1 MSAELEDIHEE
12 CGIFGVW
19 GHSDAARLTY
29 FGLHALQHRGQEGAG
44 IVSNDNGHLI
54 GHRGTGLL
62 TQVFSDEREI
72 ERLKG
77 DKAIGHVRYATAG
90 SGGTDNIQPFIFR
103 FHDGDMALCHNGNL
117 TNCPSLRRKLED
129 EGAIFHSNSDTEVL
143 MHLIRRSSKP
153 TFMDKLKEALNTVH
167 GGFAYLIMTEHA
179 MIGALDPN
187 GFRPLSLGRMTNGAY
202 VLASETC
209 ALDTVGAELVRDI
222 RPGEIVVVDDDGYR
236 IDRYT
241 DQTQLAICSM
251 EFIYFARPDSNIYG
265 VNVHSAR
272 KRMGARLAQES
283 PVDAV
288 LASETCA
295 LDTVGAELVRDIRPG
310 EIVVVDDDG
319 YRIDRYTDQTQL
331 AICSMEF
338 IYFARPDSNIYGV
351 NVHSARKRM
360 GARLAQESPVDA
372 DMVIAVPNSSLSAA
386 SGYSEEAGL
395 PNEMG
400 LIKNQYVARTF
411 IQPTQELREQ
421 GVRMK
426 LSAVRG
432 VVKGKRV
439 VVIDDSIVRG
449 TTSKRIVQMLKE
461 AGAAEVHMRISSPP
475 LKYPCFYG
483 IDISTTKEL
492 IAAKKSVDEI
502 RDYIGADSLAFLS
515 LDGLVESIGLGADA
529 PYGGLCVA
537 YFNGDYPTALD
548 DYEADFLKS
557 LTPEDRVRL
566 PEFALYKSKYEGNE
580 YTTTSSQEEH

>member
-19 GHSDAARLTY
+19 GHPDAARLTY

-54 GHRGTGLL
+54 GHRGLGLL
-62 TQVFSDEREI
+62 TQVFSDEHEI

-77 DKAIGHVRYATAG
+77 DKAIGHVRYATSG
-90 SGGTDNIQPFIFR
+90 SGSVDNIQPFLFR
-103 FHDGDMALCHNGNL
+103 FHDGDVALGHNGNL
-117 TNCPSLRRKLED
+117 TNCVSLRRQLED

-143 MHLIRRSSKP
+143 MHLIRRSNAP
-153 TFMDKLKEALNTVH
+153 TFMDKLKEALNKVH
-167 GGFAYLIMTEHA
+167 GGFPYLLMTEHA

-187 GFRPLSLGRMTNGAY
+187 GFRPLSLGRMKNGAY

-209 ALDTVGAELVRDI
+209 ALDIVGAEFVRDI
-222 RPGEIVVVDDDGYR
+222 GPGEIIVVDDEGYHM
-236 IDRYT
+236 DRYT
-241 DQTQLAICSM
+241 TNTQLAICSM
-251 EFIYFARPDSNIYG
+251 EYIYFARPDSNIYG

-272 KRMGARLAQES
+272 KRMGAILAKEA
-283 PVDAV
+283 PA
-288 LASETCA
+288 
-295 LDTVGAELVRDIRPG
+295 P
-310 EIVVVDDDG
+310 
-319 YRIDRYTDQTQL
+319 
-331 AICSMEF
+331 
-338 IYFARPDSNIYGV
+338 
-351 NVHSARKRM
+351 
-360 GARLAQESPVDA
+360 A

-386 SGYSEEAGL
+386 SGFSETSGL

-432 VVKGKRV
+432 VVKGKSV
-439 VVIDDSIVRG
+439 AVIDDSIVRG
-449 TTSKRIVQMLKE
+449 TTSRRIVQLLRE
-461 AGAAEVHMRISSPP
+461 AGAREVHMRISSPP

-483 IDISTTKEL
+483 IDIQTTKEL
-492 IAAKKSVDEI
+492 IAAKKSVEEI
-502 RDYIGADSLAFLS
+502 REYIGADSLAFLS
-515 LDGLVESIGLGADA
+515 LDGLVEAIGLHADA

-548 DYEADFLKS
+548 DYEEPFLKS
-557 LTPEDRVRL
+557 LTPEDRVRIAK
-566 PEFALYKSKYEGNE
+566 FAHDKSRYEGNE
-580 YTTTSSQEEH
+580 FSTDVKTLQAQLAKA